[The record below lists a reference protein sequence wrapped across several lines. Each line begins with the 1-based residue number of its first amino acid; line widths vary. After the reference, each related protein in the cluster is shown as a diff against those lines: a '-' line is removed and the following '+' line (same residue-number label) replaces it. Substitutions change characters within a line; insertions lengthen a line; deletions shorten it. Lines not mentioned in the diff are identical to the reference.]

1 MVRASPKRDQNLRIM
16 VSRKEKKMI
25 RSLAK
30 ARGLTISDYLR
41 QLIRDKH
48 EEWLEEEATS

>member
-1 MVRASPKRDQNLRIM
+1 M